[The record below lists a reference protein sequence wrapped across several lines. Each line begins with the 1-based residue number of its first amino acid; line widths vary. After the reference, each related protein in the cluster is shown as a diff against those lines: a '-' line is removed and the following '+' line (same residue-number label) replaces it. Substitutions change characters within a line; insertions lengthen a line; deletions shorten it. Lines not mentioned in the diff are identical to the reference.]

1 MQKYLVFLLVSRYF
15 KTVANTN
22 RVRVWKPKGLSDQS
36 IKPSSKSDYILNP
49 GINYADNAKIRIK
62 LDESCLKQDKLT
74 FTHKQMVNIYIV
86 YEINLWP
93 LIVGKDFAF
102 GNFLFEAA
110 KWIKMLI
117 R

>member
-1 MQKYLVFLLVSRYF
+1 M
-15 KTVANTN
+15 
-22 RVRVWKPKGLSDQS
+22 
-36 IKPSSKSDYILNP
+36 
-49 GINYADNAKIRIK
+49 RIK

>member
-15 KTVANTN
+15 KTVANTK
-22 RVRVWKPKGLSDQS
+22 RVRAWKKKGLSDQR
-36 IKPSSKSDYILNP
+36 IKPSSKSGYSLNP
-49 GINYADNAKIRIK
+49 GINCVDNTKIQIK

-74 FTHKQMVNIYIV
+74 FTHKQVVNIFIV
-86 YEINLWP
+86 YKINLWP
-93 LIVGKDFAF
+93 LNVGKDFAF
-102 GNFLFEAA
+102 GNSLFGAV